1 VTDSESTAQ
10 SNRGTGDALWPTG
23 SEVGC
28 GYSVRIQ
35 KILDEVNMKGNL
47 LKVSLVALGFSALL
61 TVSAQRAAAQGPAG
75 AGASEAAKQTSH
87 TPHSLN
93 PIKWVKK
100 DHKDSVD
107 SNGSRSDVEK
117 KLTPKL
123 QAQGLLP
130 ASSTATEACSAFTA
144 LNECL
149 AALHASHNLGL
160 NFTCLSAAM
169 TGVHTNADV
178 SGCKVADGEKAL
190 PLNKAIHA
198 LNPDANAKGA
208 TKNAE
213 QQAKE
218 DLNSLGS

>member
-1 VTDSESTAQ
+1 
-10 SNRGTGDALWPTG
+10 
-23 SEVGC
+23 
-28 GYSVRIQ
+28 
-35 KILDEVNMKGNL
+35 MKGNL
-47 LKVSLVALGFSALL
+47 VRVSIVALGLLAFL
-61 TVSAQRAAAQGPAG
+61 TVRVQHAAAQGPAG
-75 AGASEAAKQTSH
+75 AGASEAAKDSSH

-100 DHKDSVD
+100 EHKDSVD

-123 QAQGLLP
+123 QAAGILP
-130 ASSTATEACSAFTA
+130 ASSNATEACSSFTA

-169 TGVHTNADV
+169 TGVHTTADV

-198 LNPDANAKGA
+198 LNPDADAKGA

-218 DLNSLGS
+218 DLQNLGS